1 MLLEEIES
9 NPGEFLPHKMDGFQL
24 YRGGF
29 DLLRLQ
35 RRDGKVSANN
45 GRTGFV
51 EYNDLRARAMEASS
65 RARKDVLEQAVVR
78 IVDAAS
84 TKSIPGAGPGC
95 SIM

>member
-1 MLLEEIES
+1 
-9 NPGEFLPHKMDGFQL
+9 MDGFQL

-29 DLLRLQ
+29 DVLRLQ
-35 RRDGKVSANN
+35 RQDGKITVKD
-45 GRTGFV
+45 GRTGFI
-51 EYNDLRARAMEASS
+51 EYNDLRARALEASS

-84 TKSIPGAGPGC
+84 TKSSWGAGSGC

>member
-9 NPGEFLPHKMDGFQL
+9 NPSEFLPHRMDGFQL

-29 DLLRLQ
+29 DVLRLQ
-35 RRDGKVSANN
+35 RQDGKVFANN

-51 EYNDLRARAMEASS
+51 EYNDLRARALEASS

-84 TKSIPGAGPGC
+84 TKSSWGAGQGC
-95 SIM
+95 SVM